1 MDPDEAFLQ
10 IDEIAQDLLRALKVE
25 QRNPGMCFVA
35 LASVMGL
42 VVGSSTIDEERA
54 CNDVQ
59 KVIRITAAATR
70 RGLSA
75 MSAIGSSSILGT
87 PGSGSNK
94 IH

>member
-1 MDPDEAFLQ
+1 MDKDEAFLQ
-10 IDEIAQDLLRALKVE
+10 IDEIAQDVLRALKVE

-42 VVGSSTIDEERA
+42 VVGTSTIDEDRA

-59 KVIRITAAATR
+59 KVIRVTAAAAR
-70 RGLSA
+70 NGLSA
-75 MSAIGSSSILGT
+75 LSEIGSSSLFGS
-87 PGSGSNK
+87 PGSGSDK